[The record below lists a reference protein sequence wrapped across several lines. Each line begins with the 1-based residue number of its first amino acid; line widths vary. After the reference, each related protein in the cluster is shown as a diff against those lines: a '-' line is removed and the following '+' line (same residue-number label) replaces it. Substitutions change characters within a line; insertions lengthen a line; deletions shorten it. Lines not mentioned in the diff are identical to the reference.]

1 MRETAVF
8 FWNAMRSRTVCAVAP
23 SSLPTVKKV
32 CQDVPTD
39 RPIGLI
45 EYGPGTG
52 VFTRYLAERLHP
64 DSTILA
70 IELNAAFYKELVHW
84 REQAKPQVRVVL
96 EHGSC
101 ADVLAMLE
109 RHSLPPADFA
119 LSGIPFSILSERL
132 RMDIVRKTYRALAPG
147 GVFLVYQYSYFM
159 VPRLERVFD
168 QVDRSV
174 SVMNLPPTMIMA
186 ARRSAASAEEGREVR
201 QGGRVA
207 EPCAGTSSCGRTRGR
222 AGRRSS
228 EEASTPLPASADA
241 VGAR

>member
-1 MRETAVF
+1 
-8 FWNAMRSRTVCAVAP
+8 MRSRTVCAVAP

-52 VFTRYLAERLHP
+52 VFTRYLCDRLHP

-70 IELNAAFYKELVHW
+70 IELNAAFYKELVRW
-84 REQAKPQVRVVL
+84 REQAKPRVRVVL
-96 EHGSC
+96 EQGSC
-101 ADVLAMLE
+101 ADVLSMLE
-109 RHSLPPADFA
+109 RHRLPPADFV
-119 LSGIPFSILSERL
+119 LSGIPFSVLTERL
-132 RMDIVRKTYRALAPG
+132 RMDIVRKTHRALAPG

-186 ARRSAASAEEGREVR
+186 ARKSAASVDEGRALR
-201 QGGRVA
+201 R
-207 EPCAGTSSCGRTRGR
+207 
-222 AGRRSS
+222 GRRSAGAAPGLS
-228 EEASTPLPASADA
+228 PGGRPRRRSGLRASDSSPPPRPASA
-241 VGAR
+241 GAR